1 MISKELSGG
10 LSLPSMCTIDEN
22 NYRHWAIAK
31 RLRHGTLTPG
41 DVGSNPT
48 SPGYEKRK
56 GNAMKYKIGTR
67 VRVRKDLVVDKIYSN
82 EDGTVHDA
90 FVATMEVRCKK
101 CAIVKGYEYSKYK
114 LQFDGEDDI
123 DQKFWTDGMLEKIE
137 FNRLS

>member
-67 VRVRKDLVVDKIYSN
+67 VRVRKDLAIGEIYYN
-82 EDGTVHDA
+82 ENGETNDI
-90 FVATMEVRCKK
+90 FVITMGERCGKY
-101 CAIVKGYEYSKYK
+101 AIVKGYEYSKYI

-123 DQKFWTDGMLEKIE
+123 DLKFWTDGMLEKIE

>member
-1 MISKELSGG
+1 
-10 LSLPSMCTIDEN
+10 MCTIDEN

-67 VRVRKDLVVDKIYSN
+67 VRVRKDLIIGGIYYN
-82 EDGTVHDA
+82 ENGETNDT
-90 FVATMEVRCKK
+90 FVTTMGK
-101 CAIVKGYEYSKYK
+101 CLGKYAIVKGYVYAKYK

-137 FNRLS
+137 FNCLS